1 LKTSPALLDSIGL
14 DSIHVA
20 ENSKY
25 HTEMQKIQ
33 SHDKALKEVVDAYT
47 KQLVD
52 DLDHRWN
59 KLNRFIQEE
68 RTEARKNE
76 ELLQSRNESINK
88 AIENREMI
96 QA

>member
-1 LKTSPALLDSIGL
+1 
-14 DSIHVA
+14 VA

-33 SHDKALKEVVDAYT
+33 SHDKALKDVVDAYT

-68 RTEARKNE
+68 TCNLATLLTEKTA
-76 ELLQSRNESINK
+76 
-88 AIENREMI
+88 
-96 QA
+96 